1 LKILHLCLGNF
12 YIDNYSYQENML
24 PKFHKKMGLDVE
36 IIASLLSYDEDGN
49 HCYLDKSGSY
59 INEYG
64 IPVTRLKFKKN
75 IFNKRLRRFQG
86 FYEALSKSKPDI
98 IFIHNCQ
105 FLDIKEVV
113 KYVKLNP
120 DVKIYVD
127 NHADFSNSARN
138 ILSRTILHK
147 IFWRKCAQQIEP
159 YTTKFYGVLPARI
172 DFLKKLYKLPAERI
186 ELLLM
191 GADDDKVQET
201 KDPHVRKEIR
211 EKHNIKED
219 DFLIVTGGKIDKFKK
234 QTLLLMEAVKEIDD
248 DKVKL
253 IVFGSVINELKES
266 IRELSD
272 GEKIQYIGWLDS
284 DDCYKYFAAA
294 DLGVFPGRHSVLWEQ
309 AVGTGLP
316 CIFKYLEGTT
326 HVDVGGSC
334 IFLYNDS
341 KEEIKEKIELLI
353 IDKELYKKMKS
364 ITGEE
369 GMKKFSYYQIAK
381 ESIGL

>member
-1 LKILHLCLGNF
+1 
-12 YIDNYSYQENML
+12 
-24 PKFHKKMGLDVE
+24 
-36 IIASLLSYDEDGN
+36 
-49 HCYLDKSGSY
+49 
-59 INEYG
+59 
-64 IPVTRLKFKKN
+64 
-75 IFNKRLRRFQG
+75 
-86 FYEALSKSKPDI
+86 
-98 IFIHNCQ
+98 
-105 FLDIKEVV
+105 
-113 KYVKLNP
+113 
-120 DVKIYVD
+120 
-127 NHADFSNSARN
+127 
-138 ILSRTILHK
+138 
-147 IFWRKCAQQIEP
+147 
-159 YTTKFYGVLPARI
+159 
-172 DFLKKLYKLPAERI
+172 
-186 ELLLM
+186 
-191 GADDDKVQET
+191 
-201 KDPHVRKEIR
+201 
-211 EKHNIKED
+211 
-219 DFLIVTGGKIDKFKK
+219 
-234 QTLLLMEAVKEIDD
+234 MEAVKEIDD

-341 KEEIKEKIELLI
+341 KEEIKGKIELLI